1 MEEQVKDVSRH
12 SRRNGNSMGGT
23 SLKTI
28 VRLKKDMAA
37 IVFSSQGCQL
47 VYPEGTNTDLQHV
60 SLAAALTLAIQYEV
74 FVQSMFAFLKDVT
87 KEKEVTH

>member
-1 MEEQVKDVSRH
+1 
-12 SRRNGNSMGGT
+12 
-23 SLKTI
+23 LKTLI
-28 VRLKKDMAA
+28 WLKQNMAA

-60 SLAAALTLAIQYEV
+60 SLAASVAMAIQYEV

-87 KEKEVTH
+87 TEEKGVTH